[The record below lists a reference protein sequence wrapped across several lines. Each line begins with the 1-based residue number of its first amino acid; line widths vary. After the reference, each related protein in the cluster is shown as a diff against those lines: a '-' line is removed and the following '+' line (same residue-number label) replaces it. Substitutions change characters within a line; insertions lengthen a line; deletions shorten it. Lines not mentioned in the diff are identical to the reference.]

1 MAKLFRRPISDES
14 VAVSTTEI
22 IERSQPPGTTLY
34 VDTENLQGSTQ
45 ALLKTII
52 EEWPK
57 GFPPVM
63 WLNLY
68 VAADRVALWDMWA
81 SSQFPQVSVTVK
93 GIQHFSHQQSKNS
106 ADIAIAIDAVADFVM
121 DTTQFV
127 AVMSD
132 DSDFMPVYAKLK
144 DLVGGE
150 APFLWVLTDRAKTRS
165 STIKDYFPNDHVH
178 VVSIPQ
184 TTCDLQEPLH
194 HDGDNSDQ
202 TAEMVNLIN
211 QGIAVGLF
219 KSTDCQPIIKSRWPH
234 HPMASMASAPF
245 GSEFASKL
253 WPTLEKRGVQLS
265 RVKPRRYEM
274 TAQVKETLN
283 LRQGRQ
289 NVASDQD

>member
-1 MAKLFRRPISDES
+1 MIIRRRLSMARLFRGPTMDEQ

-22 IERSQPPGTTLY
+22 IKGSQPSGAALY
-34 VDTENLQGSTQ
+34 VDTENLQGSAQ
-45 ALLKTII
+45 ALLKTIV
-52 EEWPK
+52 EEWPE
-57 GFPPVM
+57 GVPPVL

-81 SSQFPQVSVTVK
+81 NSQFPQVSVTIK
-93 GIQHFSHQQSKNS
+93 GIQHFSHQRSKNS
-106 ADIAIAIDAVADFVM
+106 ADIAIAIDAVADFVT
-121 DTTQFV
+121 DATQFV

-178 VVSIPQ
+178 VVSMPR
-184 TTCDLQEPLH
+184 TTRDLAEALD
-194 HDGDNSDQ
+194 HDRDKSDQ
-202 TAEMVNLIN
+202 LAEMVNLII
-211 QGIAVGLF
+211 QKIPVGTF
-219 KSTDCQPIIKSRWPH
+219 KSTDCQAIINSRWPK

-245 GSEFASKL
+245 GTEFANKL
-253 WPTLEKRGVQLS
+253 WPDLEERGVKLS

-274 TAQVKETLN
+274 TSAAK
-283 LRQGRQ
+283 RR
-289 NVASDQD
+289 SS